1 MKPIL
6 MMGSAAYSPFRLD
19 ALRAALAAADPAL
32 ANASIDARWMYAI
45 DPEGEGPDAETL
57 ERAALLL
64 NAESGEWGTGNGER
78 GAFYVTPRKG
88 TISPWSSKATDIFRN
103 CGLKGIARVERG
115 IRYCITSDG
124 SGKSAA
130 SPNQQP
136 LGEAA
141 LSPLQNNKA
150 IAALYDRMT
159 EGVYTDLD
167 DLFDC
172 PPPKPGVTFDVL
184 GRGVEAIREAN
195 VSLGLAI
202 SEPEMQYLAESFKAA
217 GRNPTDTEL
226 VMFGQVNSEHCR
238 HKIFG
243 AQFIIDGKKQK
254 DSLFGMIKN
263 THKKNGKGTLVAYKD
278 NSSVVEGFET
288 EVFGPVGAPSS
299 ESRASSNSSTSR
311 ISSAS
316 RTSSPASPSSDH
328 TYRFR
333 KLQLDQLMKVETHN
347 HPTAISPY
355 PGAATGVGG
364 EIRDEAATG
373 SGSRS
378 NAGICGFM
386 VSDLHIPGYPQ
397 PWEREYAEFPKR
409 LATPLAIM
417 TEGPIGGAAFGNE
430 FGRPQLT
437 GFFRTYEGVAA
448 GLYRGYHK
456 PIMLAGGHGVIIR
469 DQVEKKPV
477 KTGAY
482 IVQIGGPAM
491 RIGLGGGAASSMMT
505 GTNDEALDFNSV
517 QRGNA
522 EMQRRCQGVINACAS
537 MGHKNPVLSIHDIG
551 AGGLSNGCPE
561 LVEATGGK
569 FSLRTVHNEEPS
581 MNPMEIWC
589 CEAQERYV
597 LALKREARAWFEEL
611 CARERCPVAFIGEAT
626 GDGRLILEDEY
637 FHDRPIDMDI
647 KVLLGKPPRMVRD
660 VTHVARAHEPL
671 KLAGVQPQ
679 DAFFR
684 LLHLPTI
691 ADKTFLVTI
700 TDRSV
705 TGLVA
710 RDQMVG
716 PYQLPAADCAVTAMG
731 YKTLHGQAMATGER
745 TPVALIDAP
754 ASGRLAIAE
763 ALTNLAAADCGDI
776 HNVRLSANWM
786 APCGEPGE
794 DANLFDTVKAVGM
807 DFCPALGIS
816 IPVGKDSCSMHTTWT
831 DSKGLAHKQVAPL
844 SLVVSSF
851 SPVENVQRTLTPDL
865 KKGASQLIYID
876 LGQAKYRLGG
886 SCLAQVYNQLG
897 DENADADAKPLK
909 AFFNAMQKIV
919 REGLALAYHDRSDG
933 GLAVT
938 LAEMAITGGQG
949 LAVTLPDS
957 ALQPRGSGALAA
969 SSGSATS
976 RGSGAL
982 AASPLDPL
990 AVLFSEEPGAV
1001 LQVADEK
1008 LNEVL
1013 AIFRRARLGDCVHVI
1028 GAPTGDRAFTIHV
1041 GCRRVLAT
1049 DITSIRRAWSETTYR
1064 MQALRD
1070 NPATAKEEYD
1080 NGLDEADPGLTFKL
1094 TYDPDSREARSARS
1108 ARNSSHSSIASHSKT
1123 SRASSN
1129 RPRMA
1134 ILREQGVNGH
1144 IEMAAAFALAGF
1156 ESVDVHMTD
1165 LLAGRVDLADFQGL
1179 VACGGFS
1186 YGDVLGAGSGWA
1198 RSILFNRK
1206 LKAMFKKFF
1215 HRKDTFSL
1223 GVCNGCQMLSQLKDI
1238 IPGAEAWPEFK
1249 RNISEQFE
1257 ARYCTLEVLDSPSI
1271 FFKGMAGSRI
1281 PIAVAHGEGR
1291 VEWPSTGAAGA
1302 LPTVGVAGIL
1312 PANGAAGVPPAAIP
1326 ALRYVDGRGN
1336 PTERY
1341 PWNPNGSAGGLTSF
1355 TTRDG
1360 RATIMMPHPERGFR
1374 AAQLS
1379 YNPGVF
1385 TGEAGPWMRMFR
1397 NAYNFA
1403 VSQG

>member
-6 MMGSAAYSPFRLD
+6 MMGSAAFSPFRLD
-19 ALRAALAAADPAL
+19 ALRAALAAADAAL
-32 ANASIDARWMYAI
+32 KNARIDARWVYAI
-45 DPEGEGPDAETL
+45 EPEGKGPDAETL
-57 ERAALLL
+57 ARAALLL
-64 NAESGEWGTGNGER
+64 NADDKACVAQPLSKGS
-78 GAFYVTPRKG
+78 FYVTPRKG

-115 IRYCITSDG
+115 IRFNV
-124 SGKSAA
+124 
-130 SPNQQP
+130 SPAVPQ
-136 LGEAA
+136 AA
-141 LSPLQNNKA
+141 LG
-150 IAALYDRMT
+150 ALYDRMT
-159 EGVYTDLD
+159 EGMYTDLD

-202 SEPEMQYLAESFKAA
+202 SEPEMQYLAESFTAA

-263 THKKNGKGTLVAYKD
+263 THQKNGKGTLVAYKD
-278 NSSVVEGFET
+278 NSSVVEGFST
-288 EVFGPVGAPSS
+288 EMFVPTEGH
-299 ESRASSNSSTSR
+299 
-311 ISSAS
+311 
-316 RTSSPASPSSDH
+316 D
-328 TYRFR
+328 YRF
-333 KLQLDQLMKVETHN
+333 KKVQLDQLMKVETHN

-386 VSDLHIPGYPQ
+386 VSDLHIPGFPQ

-437 GFFRTYEGVAA
+437 GFFRTYEGMAA

-537 MGHKNPVLSIHDIG
+537 MGRKNPVLSIHDIG

-597 LALKREARAWFEEL
+597 LALRRDARAWFEEL

-647 KVLLGKPPRMVRD
+647 RVLLGKPPRMVRD
-660 VTHVARAHEPL
+660 VTHVARKHVPL
-671 KLAGVQPQ
+671 KLGRVKPQ
-679 DAFFR
+679 EAFFR

-716 PYQLPAADCAVTAMG
+716 PYQLPAADCAVTMMG

-745 TPVALIDAP
+745 TPVALINAP

-776 HNVRLSANWM
+776 RNVRLSANWM

-794 DANLFDTVKAVGM
+794 DANLFDTVKAVGL

-831 DSKGLAHKQVAPL
+831 DSKGKSHRQVAPL

-865 KKGASQLIYID
+865 KDLTQRHRGTEKGEEKSHLVFID
-876 LGQAKYRLGG
+876 LGKGANRLGG

-897 DENADADAKPLK
+897 NENADADAKTLK
-909 AFFNAMQKIV
+909 AFFNAMQQIV

-933 GLAVT
+933 GVAVT
-938 LAEMAITGGQG
+938 LAEMAITGGCG
-949 LAVTLPDS
+949 LDVTLPD
-957 ALQPRGSGALAA
+957 GDALAA
-969 SSGSATS
+969 
-976 RGSGAL
+976 
-982 AASPLDPL
+982 
-990 AVLFSEEPGAV
+990 LFSEEPGAV
-1001 LQVADEK
+1001 LQVADDK
-1008 LNEVL
+1008 LKAVL
-1013 AIFRRARLGDCVHVI
+1013 AVFRRARLGDCVHVI
-1028 GAPTGDRAFTIHV
+1028 GAPTADRSFTISV

-1049 DITSIRRAWSETTYR
+1049 DITAIRRAWSETTCR

-1070 NPATAKEEYD
+1070 NPASAKEEYD
-1080 NGLDEADPGLTFKL
+1080 NGLDETDPGLTFHL
-1094 TYDPDSREARSARS
+1094 TYDPDATVGRAPRARRGGRGAT
-1108 ARNSSHSSIASHSKT
+1108 ALPK
-1123 SRASSN
+1123 
-1129 RPRMA
+1129 PRMA

-1206 LKAMFKKFF
+1206 LKAMFRKFF

-1249 RNISEQFE
+1249 RNTSEQFE

-1271 FFKGMAGSRI
+1271 FFKGMAGSRL

-1291 VEWPSTGAAGA
+1291 VEWPGGSSFSSTA
-1302 LPTVGVAGIL
+1302 L
-1312 PANGAAGVPPAAIP
+1312 P

-1379 YNPGVF
+1379 FNPGVF

-1397 NAYNFA
+1397 NAYAFA
-1403 VSQG
+1403 TR

>member
-6 MMGSAAYSPFRLD
+6 LSGTAAYSQFRLD
-19 ALRAALAAADPAL
+19 ALRAVLAAHTPAL
-32 ANASIDARWMYAI
+32 AQADITATWVYALQS
-45 DPEGEGPDAETL
+45 EGNGPDDATRA
-57 ERAALLL
+57 RAATLL
-64 NAESGEWGTGNGER
+64 NAVGDEPALED

-103 CGLKGIARVERG
+103 CGLAGIARVERG
-115 IRYCITSDG
+115 IRFRIKPAFDRSD
-124 SGKSAA
+124 AQLL
-130 SPNQQP
+130 N
-136 LGEAA
+136 A
-141 LSPLQNNKA
+141 LH
-150 IAALYDRMT
+150 DRMT
-159 EGVYTDLD
+159 EGVYDTLD

-172 PPPKPGVTFDVL
+172 PPPRPGRTFDVMAK
-184 GRGVEAIREAN
+184 GVAAIREAN
-195 VSLGLAI
+195 AELGLAI
-202 SEPEMQYLAESFKAA
+202 SEPEMQYLAESFAAA

-243 AQFIIDGKKQK
+243 AKFIIDGREMPNA
-254 DSLFGMIKN
+254 LFGMIKN

-288 EVFGPVGAPSS
+288 EMFLPNGAGG
-299 ESRASSNSSTSR
+299 
-311 ISSAS
+311 
-316 RTSSPASPSSDH
+316 RTPGKEH
-328 TYRFR
+328 VYGFR
-333 KLQLDQLMKVETHN
+333 KVQLDQLMKVETHN
-347 HPTAISPY
+347 HPTAISPF

-373 SGSRS
+373 SGSRTH
-378 NAGICGFM
+378 AGICGFM
-386 VSDLHIPGYPQ
+386 VSDLHIPGFPQ

-417 TEGPIGGAAFGNE
+417 TEGPLGGAAFGNE

-437 GFFRTYEGVAA
+437 GFFRTYEGEAA

-456 PIMLAGGHGVIIR
+456 PIMLAGGQGVIVR

-477 KTGAY
+477 PTGAY

-522 EMQRRCQGVINACAS
+522 EMQRRCQGVINACAA
-537 MGHKNPVLSIHDIG
+537 MGKKNPVLSIHDIG

-561 LVEATGGK
+561 LVEATGGR
-569 FSLRTVHNEEPS
+569 FELRKVHNEEPS
-581 MNPMEIWC
+581 MSPMEIWC

-597 LALKREARAWFEEL
+597 LALRRDARAAFEAL

-626 GDGRLILEDEY
+626 GDGRLVLEDDY

-660 VTHVARAHEPL
+660 VTRVATPHAKLNL
-671 KLAGVQPQ
+671 KEVKPQ

-716 PYQLPAADCAVTAMG
+716 PYQLPAADCAVTTMG

-745 TPVALIDAP
+745 TPVALLDGP
-754 ASGRLAIAE
+754 ASARLAITE
-763 ALTNLAAADCGDI
+763 ALTNLAAADCGTI
-776 HNVRLSANWM
+776 RNVRLSANWM

-794 DANLFDTVKAVGM
+794 DANLYDTVQEAGLN
-807 DFCPALGIS
+807 FCPALGIS

-831 DSKGLAHKQVAPL
+831 DSKGASHRQVAPL

-851 SPVENVQRTLTPDL
+851 SPVADVTLTLTPDL
-865 KKGASQLIYID
+865 KPGASKLVYVD
-876 LGQAKYRLGG
+876 LGHGANRLGA

-897 DENADADAKPLK
+897 DAPADADAPSVK

-919 REGLALAYHDRSDG
+919 AARLALAYHDRSDG

-938 LAEMAITGGQG
+938 LAEMAVTGGRG
-949 LAVTLPDS
+949 LAATLPD
-957 ALQPRGSGALAA
+957 GDALAA
-969 SSGSATS
+969 
-976 RGSGAL
+976 
-982 AASPLDPL
+982 
-990 AVLFSEEPGAV
+990 LFSEEPGAV
-1001 LQVADEK
+1001 LQVADAN
-1008 LNEVL
+1008 LADVL
-1013 AIFRRARLGDCVHVI
+1013 AIFRKAGLADDVHVI
-1028 GAPTGDRAFTIHV
+1028 GAPVDDRTFTLAV
-1041 GCRRVLAT
+1041 GCRRTLAT
-1049 DITSIRRAWSETTYR
+1049 TVTEIRRAWSETTYH
-1064 MQALRD
+1064 MQARRD
-1070 NPATAKEEYD
+1070 NPATALEEYD
-1080 NGLDEADPGLTFKL
+1080 NGLDEADPGLTFAL
-1094 TYDPDSREARSARS
+1094 TYDPDAKAR
-1108 ARNSSHSSIASHSKT
+1108 T
-1123 SRASSN
+1123 STRGKAK
-1129 RPRMA
+1129 PRIA

-1144 IEMAAAFALAGF
+1144 VEMGAAFALAGF

-1165 LLAGRVDLADFQGL
+1165 LLAGRVDLADFKGL

-1198 RSILFNRK
+1198 RSILFNRR
-1206 LKAMFKKFF
+1206 LKAMFKAFF

-1223 GVCNGCQMLSQLKDI
+1223 GVCNGCQMLSQLKDL
-1238 IPGAEAWPEFK
+1238 IPGAQDWPQFK
-1249 RNISEQFE
+1249 RNTSEQFE
-1257 ARYCTLEVLDSPSI
+1257 ARFCTLEVLDSPSI
-1271 FFKGMAGSRI
+1271 FFKGMAGSRV

-1291 VEWPSTGAAGA
+1291 VVFPEGVDGAKAKA
-1302 LPTVGVAGIL
+1302 
-1312 PANGAAGVPPAAIP
+1312 
-1326 ALRYVDGRGN
+1326 ALRYVDGRGAA
-1336 PTERY
+1336 TERY
-1341 PWNPNGSAGGLTSF
+1341 PWNPNGSAGGLTAF
-1355 TTRDG
+1355 TTKDG

-1374 AAQLS
+1374 ACQLS
-1379 YNPGVF
+1379 YRGGLF
-1385 TGEAGPWMRMFR
+1385 DGEAGPWMRMFR
-1397 NAYNFA
+1397 NAYAFA
-1403 VSQG
+1403 MENA

>member
-6 MMGSAAYSPFRLD
+6 MMGSAAFSPFRLD
-19 ALRAALAAADPAL
+19 ALRAAMAAADSAF
-32 ANASIDARWMYAI
+32 AGAKINARWVYAI
-45 DPEGEGPDAETL
+45 EPEGKGPDAETL
-57 ERAALLL
+57 ARAALLL
-64 NAESGEWGTGNGER
+64 NADGVQSAECLAPGT
-78 GAFYVTPRKG
+78 APSTQHPALSTFYVTPRKG

-115 IRYCITSDG
+115 IRFNV
-124 SGKSAA
+124 
-130 SPNQQP
+130 SPAVP
-136 LGEAA
+136 PAA
-141 LSPLQNNKA
+141 LG
-150 IAALYDRMT
+150 ALYDRMT

-202 SEPEMQYLAESFKAA
+202 SEPEMQYLAESFTAA

-278 NSSVVEGFET
+278 NSSVVEGFAT
-288 EVFGPVGAPSS
+288 EMFDVVRDSS
-299 ESRASSNSSTSR
+299 FVVRDGQVHEPRTTSHEP
-311 ISSAS
+311 
-316 RTSSPASPSSDH
+316 RTTDH
-328 TYRFR
+328 AYGF
-333 KLQLDQLMKVETHN
+333 KKVQLDQLMKVETHN

-386 VSDLHIPGYPQ
+386 VSDLHIPGFPQ

-537 MGHKNPVLSIHDIG
+537 MGRKNPVLSIHDIG

-597 LALKREARAWFEEL
+597 LALRRDARAWFEEL

-647 KVLLGKPPRMVRD
+647 RVLLGKPPRMVRD
-660 VTHVARAHEPL
+660 VTHVARAHEML
-671 KLAGVQPQ
+671 KLAGVKPQ

-716 PYQLPAADCAVTAMG
+716 PYQLPAADCAVTMMG

-745 TPVALIDAP
+745 TPVALINAP

-776 HNVRLSANWM
+776 RNVRLSANWM

-794 DANLFDTVKAVGM
+794 DANLFDTVKAVGL

-831 DSKGLAHKQVAPL
+831 DSKGKSHRQVAPL

-865 KKGASQLIYID
+865 KHDVVRDSSFVFRDGKDANHEPRIANHEPRIANHEPRTTSHLVFID
-876 LGQAKYRLGG
+876 LGKGANRLGG

-897 DENADADAKPLK
+897 DENADADAKTLK
-909 AFFNAMQKIV
+909 AFFNAMQQIV

-938 LAEMAITGGQG
+938 LAEMAITGGCG
-949 LAVTLPDS
+949 LDVTLPDGD
-957 ALQPRGSGALAA
+957 A
-969 SSGSATS
+969 
-976 RGSGAL
+976 
-982 AASPLDPL
+982 L

-1001 LQVADEK
+1001 LQVADDK
-1008 LNEVL
+1008 LKAVL
-1013 AIFRRARLGDCVHVI
+1013 TIFRRARLGDCVHVI

-1070 NPATAKEEYD
+1070 NPASAKEEYD
-1080 NGLDEADPGLTFKL
+1080 NGLDASDPGLTFHL
-1094 TYDPDSREARSARS
+1094 TYDPDDVVRGSSSVVREPRTANHEPRITSHERRTTNHESRTT
-1108 ARNSSHSSIASHSKT
+1108 NHK
-1123 SRASSN
+1123 
-1129 RPRMA
+1129 PRMA

-1257 ARYCTLEVLDSPSI
+1257 ARYCTLEVLESPSI

-1291 VEWPSTGAAGA
+1291 VEWTGGTRSCAS
-1302 LPTVGVAGIL
+1302 
-1312 PANGAAGVPPAAIP
+1312 AIP
-1326 ALRYVDGRGN
+1326 SLRYVDGRGN

-1397 NAYNFA
+1397 NAYAFA
-1403 VSQG
+1403 TR